1 MRPGPPSAPPGG
13 RNRTTDKSASSDTY
27 QLGWVDPVEY
37 IYASGPG
44 LDERVVRDISERK
57 GESEQVLARRLRAL
71 RAFRS
76 IPVPTW
82 AVEAGLDD
90 IDFDD
95 IRYYVRPSRK
105 CADDWDEVPIVIRG
119 TFDRLAIPREE
130 QAVLGGV
137 SAQYDSE
144 VVYHRNRAELDR
156 LGVIFTDMD
165 TAVRRH
171 GGLVAQYLGT
181 VVPFDDNKF
190 AALNAAVWSGGSFL
204 YVPAGVHVERPLQ
217 AYFRINADRLGQF
230 ERTLIVLEEG
240 SFVHYIDG
248 CSAAALSSTSLHAG
262 VIEVVVRRGARC
274 RITGLQNWS
283 RSVVNLVTKRA
294 FVADDATMEWIDGN
308 IGAHLTMNYPSIHLR
323 GRAAHGEVLSIGY
336 AGDNQHQD
344 TGAKIFHE
352 APTTTSLVTSKSICR
367 NGGWAGYRGVIHVA
381 PGAHRSRSFVR
392 CDSLILDPRSRADTH
407 PTIEDE
413 ERTAHV
419 GHEATVCK
427 VSDDQLFYLMSRG
440 LAEDEAM
447 TMLIAG
453 FVEPVMRELPLQCAA
468 EINRLIALDMAAAG
482 AVG

>member
-1 MRPGPPSAPPGG
+1 MRDRSSPSDA
-13 RNRTTDKSASSDTY
+13 Y
-27 QLGWVDPVEY
+27 QLGWVDSVEY
-37 IYASGPG
+37 VYAGSPG
-44 LDERVVRDISERK
+44 LNERVIRDISERK
-57 GESEQVLARRLRAL
+57 AESPEVLARRLRAW
-71 RAFRS
+71 RAFRA

-82 AVEAGLDD
+82 AIEAGLGR

-95 IRYYVRPSRK
+95 IRYYVRPTRK
-105 CADDWDEVPIVIRG
+105 CVDDWDEVPIVIRG
-119 TFDRLAIPREE
+119 TFDRLAIPHEE
-130 QAVLGGV
+130 QTVLGGV

-144 VVYHRNRAELDR
+144 VVYQRNRAELSR

-171 GGLVAQYLGT
+171 GDLVAQYLGT

-248 CSAAALSSTSLHAG
+248 CSAAALSSTPLHAG
-262 VIEVVVRRGARC
+262 VIEVVVKRGARC
-274 RITGLQNWS
+274 RVTGLQNWS
-283 RSVVNLVTKRA
+283 RSVTNLVTKRA
-294 FVADDATMEWIDGN
+294 VADEDATMEWIDGN

-336 AGDNQHQD
+336 AGGEQHQD
-344 TGAKIFHE
+344 TGARIFHE
-352 APTTTSLVTSKSICR
+352 APGTTSLVTSKSICR
-367 NGGWAGYRGVIHVA
+367 NGGRAGYRGVVHVA
-381 PGAHRSRSFVR
+381 PGAYRSRCFVR
-392 CDSLILDPRSRADTH
+392 CDSLILDPRSRSDTH
-407 PTIEDE
+407 PAIEDE
-413 ERTAHV
+413 ERTAQV
-419 GHEATVCK
+419 GHEATVSK
-427 VSDDQLFYLMSRG
+427 VSDDQLFYLMTRG
-440 LAEDEAM
+440 LDEDEAM
-447 TMLIAG
+447 AMLIAG
-453 FVEPVMRELPLQCAA
+453 FMEPVMRELPLQCAT